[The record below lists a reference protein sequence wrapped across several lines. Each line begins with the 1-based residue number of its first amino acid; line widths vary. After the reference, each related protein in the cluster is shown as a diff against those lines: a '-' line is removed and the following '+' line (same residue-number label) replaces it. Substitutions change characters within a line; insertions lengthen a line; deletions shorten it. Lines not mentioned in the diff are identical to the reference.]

1 MRRTIASVFVFIL
14 VVSLLLTSCGKRR
27 TFEPSGVT
35 GEKAETAKS
44 QRGEIKLESDKFT
57 FYGVQMGMT
66 TDQVQISV
74 GKAAQVYARNDKM
87 FLTEDVKVNEFK
99 NGLDRVVY
107 YIFNTNNQL
116 VEVQYVVSSSDGV
129 SYQNAVTIFRGIY
142 GPDGIEIQSEIG
154 KRETIWEYMDV
165 YVIVARNDE
174 KDVVISYMQKG
185 LFETENK
192 KDVENTT
199 KQSRGGNKMAA
210 RKGGLGKG
218 FEALMQSN
226 TMDDELGEKATL
238 SINDI
243 EPNRG
248 QPRKTFSE
256 ESLSELA
263 DSIRE
268 HGVLQPLLVR
278 PMPDGS
284 YRLVAGERRFRAAR
298 LAGLY
303 EVPVTVREMTD
314 EEESVFALIENLQRE
329 DLNAVEEAEGI
340 KTLIDTFGFTQEQA
354 AQKLGKSRTAV
365 TNSLR
370 LLNLPDSVGSLL
382 KDGKISMGHARALL
396 AVEDEAEMKSIADT
410 IVKNGISVRET
421 ERLAKK
427 AGNGGTAAVKRKKK
441 RDTFYDEVE
450 LALAGVLAR
459 RVKVYNGKGSGGSI
473 EIEFFGKDD
482 LKKLAEQ
489 LEALE

>member
-1 MRRTIASVFVFIL
+1 
-14 VVSLLLTSCGKRR
+14 
-27 TFEPSGVT
+27 
-35 GEKAETAKS
+35 
-44 QRGEIKLESDKFT
+44 
-57 FYGVQMGMT
+57 
-66 TDQVQISV
+66 
-74 GKAAQVYARNDKM
+74 
-87 FLTEDVKVNEFK
+87 
-99 NGLDRVVY
+99 
-107 YIFNTNNQL
+107 
-116 VEVQYVVSSSDGV
+116 
-129 SYQNAVTIFRGIY
+129 
-142 GPDGIEIQSEIG
+142 
-154 KRETIWEYMDV
+154 
-165 YVIVARNDE
+165 
-174 KDVVISYMQKG
+174 
-185 LFETENK
+185 
-192 KDVENTT
+192 
-199 KQSRGGNKMAA
+199 MAA

-284 YRLVAGERRFRAAR
+284 YRRFRAAR

-427 AGNGGTAAVKRKKK
+427 AGNGH
-441 RDTFYDEVE
+441 
-450 LALAGVLAR
+450 LLR
-459 RVKVYNGKGSGGSI
+459 RG
-473 EIEFFGKDD
+473 
-482 LKKLAEQ
+482 
-489 LEALE
+489 

>member
-1 MRRTIASVFVFIL
+1 
-14 VVSLLLTSCGKRR
+14 
-27 TFEPSGVT
+27 
-35 GEKAETAKS
+35 
-44 QRGEIKLESDKFT
+44 
-57 FYGVQMGMT
+57 
-66 TDQVQISV
+66 
-74 GKAAQVYARNDKM
+74 
-87 FLTEDVKVNEFK
+87 
-99 NGLDRVVY
+99 
-107 YIFNTNNQL
+107 
-116 VEVQYVVSSSDGV
+116 
-129 SYQNAVTIFRGIY
+129 
-142 GPDGIEIQSEIG
+142 
-154 KRETIWEYMDV
+154 
-165 YVIVARNDE
+165 
-174 KDVVISYMQKG
+174 
-185 LFETENK
+185 
-192 KDVENTT
+192 
-199 KQSRGGNKMAA
+199 MAA

-441 RDTFYDEVE
+441 TRH
-450 LALAGVLAR
+450 LLR
-459 RVKVYNGKGSGGSI
+459 RGRACVGRS
-473 EIEFFGKDD
+473 FGT
-482 LKKLAEQ
+482 Q
-489 LEALE
+489 G